1 MLLEVIAAVA
11 VVALGLTAFVS
22 GLPVAAISVS
32 DGAQRSTATFLA
44 AARLDEV
51 RAAGWR
57 DGSVLERPGSAFPDE
72 PSLPAPYAGYARQ
85 VRTADCGAATGCDV
99 MAPGLREV
107 TVTVA
112 YRPLAVT
119 GLSAEPK
126 RISITALVA
135 RR

>member
-11 VVALGLTAFVS
+11 VVAFGLTAFVS

-44 AARLDEV
+44 AARMDEI
-51 RAAGWR
+51 RAAAWR
-57 DGSVLERPGSAFPDE
+57 DGSVLDRSVSAFPDE
-72 PSLPAPYAGYARQ
+72 PALPAPHAGYARQ
-85 VRTADCGAATGCDV
+85 VRTVDCSVAPSCGTT
-99 MAPGLREV
+99 APGLREV

-112 YRPLAVT
+112 YRPLTAV
-119 GLSAEPK
+119 GLAADPK
-126 RISITALVA
+126 RVSITALVA